1 MGLYLHTNPTSV
13 RTQFQMSYVTKQLDT
28 VYERLSSGNK
38 INTAQD
44 DPAGVQVVDRLTS
57 QIEGIAS
64 GNRNAQDAIS
74 YAQTAEGALDEVTSM
89 LQRIRTLALQAA
101 NGTNTDTD
109 REAIQVEVDALNAE
123 ITRIAEDT
131 TFAGQDILNGEAGVV
146 RFQIGADPNSIVKV
160 DLSSGYSTNSLAKIA
175 AQVTGS
181 EEYELEGEFQTAPD
195 GSPILGPDN
204 KPLPEK
210 VRYEDIF
217 KYDPN
222 GKGIDVSTAESAQRV
237 LAGIDAL
244 ITGVDAK
251 RAELGAI
258 QNRMESTIRNQ
269 SNVSENVSNSRS
281 RIRDTDFA
289 EETANL
295 TQLQIIQQ
303 ATATVLTQ
311 ANTRPE
317 VALQI
322 LQQR

>member
-28 VYERLSSGNK
+28 VYERLSSGSK

-74 YAQTAEGALDEVTSM
+74 YAQTAEGALDEITSM

-101 NGTNTDTD
+101 NGTNTNTD

-181 EEYELEGEFQTAPD
+181 EEYELEGEFQELPD
-195 GSPILGPDN
+195 GSTVPV
-204 KPLPEK
+204 K
-210 VRYEDIF
+210 VKYEDIF

-222 GKGIDVSTAESAQRV
+222 GKGIDVSTYESAQRV

-269 SNVSENVSNSRS
+269 SNVSENVSDSRS

-317 VALQI
+317 IALQI